1 MCFREKEKKVNYKKT
16 RVWQW
21 TRLNTGEE
29 RKDTST
35 TKKHQKT
42 AANLS
47 TKRASVFLFV
57 LVLLTVFPTH
67 FVFWLSIQPNILRFL
82 LPQVKNLL
90 KWFFSRS
97 FQFEKKV
104 ETSVFNSEKVEAVCT
119 WKQGFLFD
127 CALIGNLSLR
137 RAQEFLD
144 TVAAVKSFSSKRG
157 LHSRHKSS

>member
-1 MCFREKEKKVNYKKT
+1 MICALEKKKKGKLQKKT

-29 RKDTST
+29 WKDTST

-67 FVFWLSIQPNILRFL
+67 FVFN
-82 LPQVKNLL
+82 
-90 KWFFSRS
+90 
-97 FQFEKKV
+97 FQTDQFPLM
-104 ETSVFNSEKVEAVCT
+104 
-119 WKQGFLFD
+119 G
-127 CALIGNLSLR
+127 
-137 RAQEFLD
+137 
-144 TVAAVKSFSSKRG
+144 
-157 LHSRHKSS
+157 